1 MFPKYTQTS
10 VFVSIGMLL
19 HACAS
24 PLAPTVSRSTD
35 STFPTTTKTTPEIT
49 PDITPKI
56 TPETPQKITTQINTL
71 NEPAHNDIDEYINLP
86 HTNRTTVQKTLEHRE
101 EELNTL
107 TPANTP
113 SWDSETGHNLHLEQ
127 STTVQLSLTD
137 AIFSSLE
144 NNLDVRIALLQPQ
157 IAQEATIAAEATF
170 DFVFGAGVSKK
181 RARIPQQQ
189 ILGPGGAPFNSDES
203 SSDQFV
209 TNASLIKQLYG
220 GGTFT
225 LSTDITKSES
235 EATGFSYSP
244 DPAWQTVGKLELN
257 QPLLRNFGETVT
269 LAQVRISKLNKDQSD
284 EDMRE
289 SLNSV
294 VTLTEQAY
302 FDLCLQWKTLQIKQW
317 LLLQGEQ
324 VAEILELRRSYDTSE
339 ADYAQA
345 VATVQQRT
353 AEVIQQQSALQAA
366 SDTLKKLTNNGLY
379 SLESEEIIQP
389 VGELVAMPIS
399 ISLRQAMVTAA
410 TNRPDLRKLSLQ
422 IKSREIDLEVSSNAL
437 LPQLDAQ
444 AQMSFYGLGDNA
456 GDGYSEVFDGDYVNY
471 LLGLSLQVPLGNRS
485 AEANHQSARLKK
497 MSAVTSY
504 KRGLQQATIEVK
516 TALRN
521 LVTSAALIQANK
533 SFRIAQTENLRALL
547 VEEETMAG
555 LTPTFLNLKLQT
567 QVGLASARTAELR
580 AIVDY
585 NKALSSLYKAMGT
598 SLNQRQI
605 SQGK

>member
-10 VFVSIGMLL
+10 VFVSILL
-19 HACAS
+19 LSACAS
-24 PLAPTVSRSTD
+24 PLATPVNRSTNT
-35 STFPTTTKTTPEIT
+35 TFPTTPGTNHQITPQTNTKTEAVL
-49 PDITPKI
+49 D
-56 TPETPQKITTQINTL
+56 NL
-71 NEPAHNDIDEYINLP
+71 DENIHLP
-86 HTNRTTVQKTLEHRE
+86 HTDRTTVQKALKHRE

-113 SWDSETGHNLHLEQ
+113 SWDSETGQNLHLAQ
-127 STTVQLSLTD
+127 STSTQLSLNE
-137 AIFSSLE
+137 AVFSSIE

-157 IAQEATIAAEATF
+157 IAQQATISAEAAF

-181 RARIPQQQ
+181 KSRIPQQQ
-189 ILGPGGAPFNSDES
+189 ILGPGGAPLNSDES
-203 SSDQFV
+203 SSDQFI
-209 TNASLIKQLYG
+209 TNASLIKQLHS
-220 GGTFT
+220 GGTIT
-225 LSTDITKSES
+225 ISTDITKSES
-235 EATGFSYSP
+235 EATGFTYSP

-269 LAQVRISKLNKDQSD
+269 LAQVQISKIAKDQSD
-284 EDMRE
+284 EDLRE

-317 LLLQGEQ
+317 LLSQGEQ
-324 VAEILELRRSYDTSE
+324 VVEIVDLRRSYDTSE

-353 AEVIQQQSALQAA
+353 ADVIQQQSVVQTA
-366 SDTLKKLTNNGLY
+366 SDTLKKLINNDLY
-379 SLESEEIIQP
+379 PLDSEEIIQP
-389 VGELVAMPIS
+389 VGELVGTPIS

-422 IKSREIDLEVSSNAL
+422 IQSSEIDLEVSDNAQ

-456 GDGYSEVFDGDYVNY
+456 NDGYREVFGGDYVNY
-471 LLGLSLQVPLGNRS
+471 LLGLSFQVPLGNRS

-504 KRGLQQATIEVK
+504 KRGLQQATIELK

-585 NKALSSLYKAMGT
+585 NKAISSLYKAMGT
-598 SLNQRQI
+598 SLEQRQI
-605 SQGK
+605 SHGK